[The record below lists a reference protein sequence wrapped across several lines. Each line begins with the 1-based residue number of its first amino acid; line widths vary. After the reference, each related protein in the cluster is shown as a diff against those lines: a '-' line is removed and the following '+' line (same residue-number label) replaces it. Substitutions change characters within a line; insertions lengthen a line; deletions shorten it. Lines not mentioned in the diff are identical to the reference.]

1 MKAYLGALIE
11 KSNSKQNSQL
21 EASIQKAFKQTIKKA
36 TTNQKENNMFLFV
49 GAEKDLK
56 KPIEI
61 AKVEKIEEKISA
73 ILQSYYNKN
82 KTKLKK
88 LLKEK
93 QELKETSDIVKDFL
107 RVVDPKLP
115 KTFGYTLKK
124 VLSDI
129 PDQYSE
135 IQQKSLTLIWDL
147 NENKQVRLSLTGSEI
162 KTFTI
167 PHDYQID
174 LEGMI
179 DKLVI
184 VNFFLTFLDPTLT
197 YLQDMQSVLERLNL
211 GLQGRHYKI
220 NERKT
225 QNKLEMFLRIVQAKL
240 SALQNMDK
248 TISTILNLFKQPKSF
263 CMKKYDFKQFCKNFD
278 TTIRQVSW
286 KINTGKVLL
295 KDVQKTIDTCQ
306 IALRDYFDDTK
317 YVLKTIDSIE
327 ELKLEIFPLAEL
339 CSDLFIQA
347 ELLKMWLDF
356 FGSDLP
362 YFTFQDKIFRKFIPQ
377 DSEVSEDTII
387 SVRGLIKNYNLGKT
401 RVYALR
407 GVDLDIKK
415 GEFVA
420 IVGNSGAGKTTLLNC
435 MASLDEPDYGYV
447 LFEGKNLQKLSDKA
461 KSKLRLLEMGF
472 IFQSYAL
479 LPHYDARENIT
490 LPADLAGLSKGL
502 KSRIESL
509 LEGVGIKNQ
518 AKQYPAQ
525 LSGGQ
530 MQRVAIARAL
540 TNKPKVLFADE
551 PTGDLDSQTGMQ
563 VMDLLKKFHQETD
576 TTIILITHEKDI
588 ANYAQRKI
596 KLEDGI
602 IIK

>member
-11 KSNSKQNSQL
+11 KSNSKQNPQL
-21 EASIQKAFKQTIKKA
+21 ETSIQKAFKQTIKKA

-387 SVRGLIKNYNLGKT
+387 SVRGLIKDYNLGKT

>member
-21 EASIQKAFKQTIKKA
+21 ETSIQKAFKQNIKKA

-49 GAEKDLK
+49 GTEKDLK

-93 QELKETSDIVKDFL
+93 QELKETSNIVKDFL
-107 RVVDPKLP
+107 KVVDPKLP
-115 KTFGYTLKK
+115 KTFAYTLKK

-147 NENKQVRLSLTGSEI
+147 NENKIVRLSLTGSEI

-167 PHDYQID
+167 PYDYQID
-174 LEGMI
+174 LEGMT

-197 YLQDMQSVLERLNL
+197 YLRDMQSVLERLNL

-220 NERKT
+220 NDTKT
-225 QNKLEMFLRIVQAKL
+225 QNKLEMFFRIVQAKL

-248 TISTILNLFKQPKSF
+248 TISTILNLFNQPKSF
-263 CMKKYDFKQFCKNFD
+263 CMKKYDFKQFCENFD

-286 KINTGKVLL
+286 KINTGKALL
-295 KDVQKTIDTCQ
+295 KDVQKSIDTCQ
-306 IALRDYFDDTK
+306 IALRDYFDETK
-317 YVLKTIDSIE
+317 YILKTVDSIE

-362 YFTFQDKIFRKFIPQ
+362 YFTFQNKIFRNFIPQ
-377 DSEVSEDTII
+377 DLEVSEDTII
-387 SVRGLIKNYNLGKT
+387 SVRGLVKNYNLGKT

-407 GVDLDIKK
+407 VVFPAP
-415 GEFVA
+415 EFPTIA
-420 IVGNSGAGKTTLLNC
+420 TNSPFFISKSTPLN
-435 MASLDEPDYGYV
+435 A
-447 LFEGKNLQKLSDKA
+447 
-461 KSKLRLLEMGF
+461 
-472 IFQSYAL
+472 
-479 LPHYDARENIT
+479 
-490 LPADLAGLSKGL
+490 
-502 KSRIESL
+502 
-509 LEGVGIKNQ
+509 
-518 AKQYPAQ
+518 
-525 LSGGQ
+525 
-530 MQRVAIARAL
+530 
-540 TNKPKVLFADE
+540 
-551 PTGDLDSQTGMQ
+551 
-563 VMDLLKKFHQETD
+563 
-576 TTIILITHEKDI
+576 
-588 ANYAQRKI
+588 
-596 KLEDGI
+596 
-602 IIK
+602 

>member
-21 EASIQKAFKQTIKKA
+21 ETSIQKAFKQTIKKA

-387 SVRGLIKNYNLGKT
+387 SVRGLIKDYNLGKT

>member
-387 SVRGLIKNYNLGKT
+387 SVRGLIKDYNLGKT